1 MSEHLTV
8 RLTGRIDRVERRDM
22 ADGTQQVRLIDYKTG
37 ASPNGEGLFNDLQ
50 LVCYQ
55 LGLVFPEGSGL
66 HGAQAVA
73 AAPNITQSALFHVTK
88 QHSRHHMATPPPNRI
103 CSRRCSRTE
112 A

>member
-1 MSEHLTV
+1 MDGIHAISRNELIAIMGTLVGGWPQTGMGEHLTV

-55 LGLVFPEGSGL
+55 LDSCSPKE
-66 HGAQAVA
+66 AVCMGHRRWLLRR
-73 AAPNITQSALFHVTK
+73 T
-88 QHSRHHMATPPPNRI
+88 SRKA
-103 CSRRCSRTE
+103 RCST
-112 A
+112 